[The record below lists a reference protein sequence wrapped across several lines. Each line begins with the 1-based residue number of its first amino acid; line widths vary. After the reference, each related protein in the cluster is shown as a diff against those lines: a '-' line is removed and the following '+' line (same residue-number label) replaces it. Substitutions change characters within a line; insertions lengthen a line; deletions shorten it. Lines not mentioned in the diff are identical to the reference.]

1 MGVQRMSIPYVG
13 QARGLDA
20 FGAPDTTLETLS
32 GVLEA
37 LVEVHKHASA
47 DKGDL
52 SRT

>member
-1 MGVQRMSIPYVG
+1 MSIPYVG

-20 FGAPDTTLETLS
+20 FGPDTTLEALS
-32 GVLEA
+32 GIQEA

-47 DKGDL
+47 AKGDL